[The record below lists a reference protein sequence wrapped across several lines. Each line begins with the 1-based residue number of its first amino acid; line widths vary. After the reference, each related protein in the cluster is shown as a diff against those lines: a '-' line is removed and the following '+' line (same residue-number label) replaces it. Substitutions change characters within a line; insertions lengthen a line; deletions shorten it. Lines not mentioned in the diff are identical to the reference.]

1 MNIMLNSAEV
11 DVLFRQDPAA
21 AGKGG
26 FQDFLIRLQGKCEQK
41 TGKILLSDDDF
52 EKIPQYAFDYKNGGW
67 QGRLLAI
74 FGRSL
79 GPKLGRE

>member
-26 FQDFLIRLQGKCEQK
+26 FQDFLIRLQRKCDRT
-41 TGKILLSDDDF
+41 TGEILLSEDDV
-52 EKIPQYAFDYKNGGW
+52 KLIAKYAFDYKGGGW
-67 QGRLLAI
+67 QGRLLSI
-74 FGRSL
+74 FERSL
-79 GPKLGRE
+79 GPNLGRE